1 MNSFINDELINII
14 YFIINYYNSDY
25 LRNEWF
31 IFIDNYN
38 INNNVYIIFFIVLI
52 LLTILI
58 TISLYFI
65 VKLYTFGYLFIPYFR
80 NLHCPAK
87 YLDS

>member
-14 YFIINYYNSDY
+14 YFLINYYNSDY
-25 LRNEWF
+25 LRNAWF
-31 IFIDNYN
+31 IFIDDYN
-38 INNNVYIIFFIVLI
+38 INNNVYIIFLAVLI
-52 LLTILI
+52 LL

-65 VKLYTFGYLFIPYFR
+65 VKLYNIWWSIYPYFR
-80 NLHCPAK
+80 NLHRPEK